1 MRILVACAL
10 DPLAL
15 DRLSRNHEVES
26 CPHPSAGDLAQRIR
40 GKDALVVR
48 SGVSVTRAILEST
61 PELGLI
67 VRAGSGVDHIDVGEV
82 HRRGIELVRISTP
95 GARAAAELT
104 FSLMLALAR
113 HLIPMDAELRKGR
126 WAKHDFEGVL
136 LSGRTL
142 GVVGAGNVGS
152 LVGQLGAA
160 WGMRV
165 LGCVG
170 RPRPGISSKLRRL
183 GIEHA
188 TFDEVVGQADF
199 LCLHV
204 PLQDSTRGLVG
215 EEVLAKVKPGAFLIH
230 MAHADVV
237 DMVALYHALRS
248 GTRLRGAALDAHEN
262 EGAAC
267 LSPLRHLQNVIL
279 TPHVGAMT
287 AETQREIGAEVVR
300 IVEDFASEQCEP
312 ALTALGA

>member
-10 DPLAL
+10 DALAF
-15 DRLSRNHEVES
+15 DRLSRDHEVER
-26 CPHPSAGDLAQRIR
+26 CPRPTAGDLAQRIR
-40 GKDALVVR
+40 GKHALVLR
-48 SGVSVTRAILEST
+48 SSVSVTRAVLESA

-67 VRAGSGVDHIDVGEV
+67 IRAGSGVDHIDLKEV
-82 HRRGIELVRISTP
+82 HRRGIELVRIPTP

-113 HLIPMDAELRKGR
+113 HLIPIDGLLMNGH

-142 GVVGAGNVGS
+142 GIVGAGNVGS

-170 RPRPGISSKLRRL
+170 RPRSGTSAKLRRL

-188 TFDEVVGQADF
+188 TFDDVVGQSDF
-199 LCLHV
+199 LTLHV
-204 PLQDSTRGLVG
+204 PLQDSTCGLVG
-215 EEVLAKVKPGAFLIH
+215 EEVLAKVKPGAFLVN

-237 DMVALYHALRS
+237 DTVALYHGLRS
-248 GTRLRGAALDAHEN
+248 GKRLRGAALDVHAN

-267 LSPLRHLQNVIL
+267 LSPLRHLTNVIL

-300 IVEDFASEQCEP
+300 IVEDFTSERCEP